1 MKELLKISFFDK
13 FVLVTLVLLMFVL
26 SINGTMALRNFLA
39 VVLLFSLLYRTIKQ
53 QINLR
58 GILKDKQFKLI
69 FTSLLMFVIYVLLHS
84 IFISHEPSWSLPEFR
99 AQLIYPLLYLFMGIL
114 LVLNFDYDDT
124 YTVCVWAYQENVNS
138 MPVSKAMSSGN
149 YTGWYMYYYAPSNF
163 LYHNLYN
170 DFWPS
175 RKFSQTVIIDHSKWQ
190 YICVQHK
197 WNGSAHS
204 GNVYVNGDSQ
214 SIFSTTNTL
223 GTYSTTTTNEFCVGS
238 RNLTD
243 NYMHGSIP
251 IVQIYGTALTS
262 EQILHNFNVDRARF
276 GI

>member
-1 MKELLKISFFDK
+1 MGVNIGAIGETGV
-13 FVLVTLVLLMFVL
+13 FVGASDIITD
-26 SINGTMALRNFLA
+26 N
-39 VVLLFSLLYRTIKQ
+39 LLFYMDTGHDSCYPGTGTSVQDLSATASGGTTGTVVGSPTFDISKSSFYFDGADYIKFG
-53 QINLR
+53 NV
-58 GILKDKQFKLI
+58 
-69 FTSLLMFVIYVLLHS
+69 SN
-84 IFISHEPSWSLPEFR
+84 
-99 AQLIYPLLYLFMGIL
+99 
-114 LVLNFDYDDT
+114 LNFDYDDT

>member
-1 MKELLKISFFDK
+1 MDTGHDSCYPGTGTSVQDLSATASGGTTGTVVGSPTFDISKSSFYFDGADYIK
-13 FVLVTLVLLMFVL
+13 FGNV
-26 SINGTMALRNFLA
+26 SN
-39 VVLLFSLLYRTIKQ
+39 
-53 QINLR
+53 
-58 GILKDKQFKLI
+58 
-69 FTSLLMFVIYVLLHS
+69 
-84 IFISHEPSWSLPEFR
+84 
-99 AQLIYPLLYLFMGIL
+99 
-114 LVLNFDYDDT
+114 LNFDYDDT

>member
-1 MKELLKISFFDK
+1 MGVNIGATGETGV
-13 FVLVTLVLLMFVL
+13 FVGASDIITD
-26 SINGTMALRNFLA
+26 N
-39 VVLLFSLLYRTIKQ
+39 LLFYMDTGHDSCYPGTGTSVQDLSATANGGTTGTVVGSPTFDISKSSFYFDGADYIKFG
-53 QINLR
+53 NV
-58 GILKDKQFKLI
+58 
-69 FTSLLMFVIYVLLHS
+69 SN
-84 IFISHEPSWSLPEFR
+84 
-99 AQLIYPLLYLFMGIL
+99 
-114 LVLNFDYDDT
+114 LNFDYDDT
-124 YTVCVWAYQENVNS
+124 YTVCVWAYQEDAS
-138 MPVSKAMSSGN
+138 HMLVSKAMSSGN
-149 YTGWYMYYYAPSNF
+149 YTGWYLYFYHSYDWFYA
-163 LYHNLYN
+163 NLYN
-170 DFWPS
+170 DTSPS
-175 RKFSQTVIIDHSKWQ
+175 RRFSEVVSGWQTEVWQ

-197 WNGSAHS
+197 WNGSTHS

-251 IVQIYGTALTS
+251 IVQIYGTDLTS

>member
-1 MKELLKISFFDK
+1 MGVNIGATGETGV
-13 FVLVTLVLLMFVL
+13 FVGASDIITD
-26 SINGTMALRNFLA
+26 N
-39 VVLLFSLLYRTIKQ
+39 LLFYMDTGHDSCYPGTGTSVQDLSATASGGTTGTVVGSPTFDISKSSFYFDGADYIKFG
-53 QINLR
+53 NV
-58 GILKDKQFKLI
+58 
-69 FTSLLMFVIYVLLHS
+69 SN
-84 IFISHEPSWSLPEFR
+84 
-99 AQLIYPLLYLFMGIL
+99 
-114 LVLNFDYDDT
+114 LNFDYDDT

-190 YICVQHK
+190 YICVQLK

>member
-1 MKELLKISFFDK
+1 MGVNIGATGETGV
-13 FVLVTLVLLMFVL
+13 FVGASDIITD
-26 SINGTMALRNFLA
+26 N
-39 VVLLFSLLYRTIKQ
+39 LLFYMDTGHDSCYPGTGTSVQDLSATASGGTTGTVVGSPTFDISKSSFYFDGADYIKFG
-53 QINLR
+53 NV
-58 GILKDKQFKLI
+58 
-69 FTSLLMFVIYVLLHS
+69 SN
-84 IFISHEPSWSLPEFR
+84 
-99 AQLIYPLLYLFMGIL
+99 
-114 LVLNFDYDDT
+114 LNFDYDDT

-149 YTGWYMYYYAPSNF
+149 YTGWDMYYYAPSNF